1 MRPVKTDRRVR
12 RTRELLR
19 GALVSLILEKG
30 YEGITVQDILDR
42 ADIGRS
48 TFYAHYRDKDDLLHS
63 GVEEFRPAFAAETD
77 SADGPEGKKTAFLEP
92 VLAVFEHADG
102 HRQIYRA
109 MVGKKGAE
117 VFVRFLHENLT
128 ELMRDHL
135 RAQLPEQTRDE
146 EQLAIAVQFIVS
158 ALIGIL
164 DWWTLNDTP
173 HTAEDM
179 YTIFKG
185 LTAQG
190 VKRFL
195 TTS

>member
-1 MRPVKTDRRVR
+1 MSPVKTDRRVR

-19 GALVSLILEKG
+19 GALVSLILEKS

-48 TFYAHYRDKDDLLHS
+48 TFYAHYRDKDELLLS
-63 GVEEFRPAFAAETD
+63 GVEEFRSAFAAETE
-77 SADGPEGKKTAFLEP
+77 SADLPEGRKTAFLEP
-92 VLAVFEHADG
+92 VLAVFQHADG
-102 HRQIYRA
+102 HRQMYRA
-109 MVGKKGAE
+109 MVGKRGAE
-117 VFVRFLHENLT
+117 VFVRFLHENLS
-128 ELMRDHL
+128 ELVREHL
-135 RAQLPEQTRDE
+135 RAQLPERTRDE
-146 EQLAIAVQFIVS
+146 EQLAIAVQFVVS

-164 DWWTLNDTP
+164 EWWALNDIP

-179 YTIFKG
+179 YTIFKR
-185 LTAQG
+185 LTTQG